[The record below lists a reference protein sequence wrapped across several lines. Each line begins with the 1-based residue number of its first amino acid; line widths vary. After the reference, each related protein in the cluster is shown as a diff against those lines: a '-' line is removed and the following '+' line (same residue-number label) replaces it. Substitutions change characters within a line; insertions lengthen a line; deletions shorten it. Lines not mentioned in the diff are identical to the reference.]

1 MNDIADLYGGIT
13 KKNLIKGL
21 KKYLRENNIRR
32 KRSDGYGKMAGNGL
46 ERPEIEGVV
55 YSWNE
60 FERLPKDVVVVYS
73 FMKGCDIKY
82 LIDLKEKGWF
92 NRNKNYRNEKIAEG
106 WQCIYKKGRY
116 EVMSPTAKRPVNEFR
131 RE

>member
-21 KKYLRENNIRR
+21 KKYLRENNVRR

-60 FERLPKDVVVVYS
+60 FE
-73 FMKGCDIKY
+73 
-82 LIDLKEKGWF
+82 
-92 NRNKNYRNEKIAEG
+92 
-106 WQCIYKKGRY
+106 
-116 EVMSPTAKRPVNEFR
+116 
-131 RE
+131 